1 MSAEVRTLLETEIPP
16 LLVAG
21 LGNGPIV
28 DCPVLSGRALD
39 NTERP
44 DQYVVLV
51 AGDAKERGG
60 VVFLVEMEFKAVV
73 PLDDP
78 DARTV
83 ATRRLRAISDWLE
96 DTDCPLL
103 GYCSDTLKIHGFST
117 GGVTDEDGAR
127 SYAEILTVTFG
138 AMAL

>member
-1 MSAEVRTLLETEIPP
+1 MLRLFRTHSVAALFKLQDVTAHLPGGFCDVVRPASP
-16 LLVAG
+16 AS
-21 LGNGPIV
+21 
-28 DCPVLSGRALD
+28 DR
-39 NTERP
+39 
-44 DQYVVLV
+44 YMVLV
-51 AGDAKERGG
+51 AGHAEERGG
-60 VVFLVEMEFKAVV
+60 VVFLVEVEFKAVV

-96 DTDCPLL
+96 DTDCPLH

-138 AMAL
+138 AMAP